1 MERFVNLVNFVN
13 LVKLVDLVNFVNLV
27 KLVNLV
33 NFANL
38 VYLVSDD
45 VFWSL
50 EPWEGLQEREIQFSV
65 QT

>member
-1 MERFVNLVNFVN
+1 MGRFVN

-38 VYLVSDD
+38 VHLVSPV
-45 VFWSL
+45 VFGVTRRS
-50 EPWEGLQEREIQFSV
+50 RSDSV
-65 QT
+65 PE